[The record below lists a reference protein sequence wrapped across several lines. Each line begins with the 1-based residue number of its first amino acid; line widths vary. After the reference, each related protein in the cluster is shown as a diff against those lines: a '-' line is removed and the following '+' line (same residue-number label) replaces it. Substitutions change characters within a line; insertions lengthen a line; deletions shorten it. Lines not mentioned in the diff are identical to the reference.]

1 MKMKM
6 KNNMTIA
13 ELLKQHVNTIDAI
26 FKSFSIDNCYGEI
39 DDRTSDFF
47 RIDDNTVEYSD
58 KKFEDEGVYLNSI
71 IKKYENDTHYLLYIN
86 NGCGERFYQ
95 IFDKSKEIIFQIFC

>member
-1 MKMKM
+1 MRQRLLN
-6 KNNMTIA
+6 KNNMTIL
-13 ELLKQHVNTIDAI
+13 ELLKQYADTIDAI
-26 FKSFSIDNCYGEI
+26 FKSFGIDNCYGEI

-47 RIDDNTVEYSD
+47 SIDDNTVEYSD

-86 NGCGERFYQ
+86 NGCGQRFYQ
-95 IFDKSKEIIFQIFC
+95 IFDKSKEIIF